1 MTKITMDYRSEFGA
15 VFLVECGISAGSPF
29 QQYQHRKGIIMKMR
43 LLVTAAAFLLVL
55 TASDVYS
62 ISSAVKSSQDYAFTL
77 DTIRKMRIMVENFGN
92 DQNKLKDKFATIKTN
107 FQKAGENYYGQ
118 DFDTSQQK
126 FAQLKIDLINILD
139 EIDSLY
145 LQRTKKILDST
156 SEQSF
161 DTLIEYTR
169 QSGLAQYFSRPYDPM
184 RDVKP
189 YKPENY
195 HLYHDRQKI
204 ENYLREGY
212 KKYYKAKKVFEDP
225 DIAILRKR
233 GNLTMKNINY
243 IIKSFTDVVLLCREA
258 KQNGIEIHK
267 LLNVNKLG
275 ESLIKYNVSHGS
287 IIPIF
292 DDRIPEQPDDY
303 KLDAN
308 DNIGLIHS
316 TEKLKLKKYTES
328 NK

>member
-1 MTKITMDYRSEFGA
+1 MTKIVRGYRSGSGT
-15 VFLVECGISAGSPF
+15 VQPVECSTSAGSSF
-29 QQYQHRKGIIMKMR
+29 QPDQHRKGIIMKMR
-43 LLVTAAAFLLVL
+43 LFVTAAAFLLL
-55 TASDVYS
+55 LIASDVYS
-62 ISSAVKSSQDYAFTL
+62 VSSAVKSSQDYAFTL

-92 DQNKLKDKFATIKTN
+92 DQNKLEDKFASIRTN
-107 FQKAGENYYGQ
+107 FQKAGESYYGQ
-118 DFDTSQQK
+118 DFDTSQEK
-126 FAQLKIDLINILD
+126 FTQLKLELITILD
-139 EIDSLY
+139 EIGSLY

-161 DTLIEYTR
+161 DTLIEYTKE
-169 QSGLAQYFSRPYDPM
+169 SGLAKYFSMPYDPM

-225 DIAILRKR
+225 DIALLRKR
-233 GNLTMKNINY
+233 SNLTMKNINY

-267 LLNVNKLG
+267 ILNNNKLG
-275 ESLIKYNVSHGS
+275 ESLVKYNVSHGS
-287 IIPIF
+287 IIPIY

-316 TEKLKLKKYTES
+316 TEKLKLKKYTDS
-328 NK
+328 KQ